1 MTKLSTH
8 KVQIVP
14 TIISLLIALLAIVCP
29 ARAEGP
35 TDIRKYHLAPGDKIV
50 VTVFG
55 QPDLSG
61 EFSVDGAGNVLLP
74 LLGTLEVMNLTVLES
89 QERIAAMLEDG
100 ILQKPVVSVKISE
113 LRPVQVL
120 GDVRTPGLYPYR
132 FGSIVKSAIAQA
144 GGLGLAQQ
152 YAGAAVS
159 ELVLSDERLRLL
171 EAERKLL
178 LVKKAR
184 LEAQREG
191 AKTFEETLSERDM
204 QDPDIARLV
213 KQEAEAF
220 RTEREALDKQM
231 STIRSQKPQ
240 IQFESEAIDGQIA
253 SEMKQIEIVQ
263 AQLAEYKR
271 LIDKGLGKSNSVIEL
286 QLGEANK
293 QSNVYRLKADKFQL
307 SNRILALEIQLNDIE
322 AIYNSRIQ
330 SQLQDVQKRLR
341 EIDIAL
347 PSAQQLRDFKA
358 AVAGQKV
365 EGSAL
370 VITVTRV
377 QDGVVSSFQADD
389 TTFLE
394 PGDIVEVKNATFMS
408 DKAATQAT
416 AQERSESG
424 PDSQK
429 PTGTKAQ

>member
-8 KVQIVP
+8 KVRIVP
-14 TIISLLIALLAIVCP
+14 AILSLVIVLLAIACP

-35 TDIRKYHLAPGDKIV
+35 IDIRKYHLAPGDKIV
-50 VTVFG
+50 VSVFG

-61 EFSVDGAGNVLLP
+61 EFSVDGAGNILLP
-74 LLGTLEVMNLTVLES
+74 LLGTLEVMNLSVLES

-113 LRPVQVL
+113 LRPIQIL

-159 ELVLSDERLRLL
+159 ELVISDERLRLL

-184 LEAQREG
+184 LEAQRDG
-191 AKTFEETLSERDM
+191 VKTFEETLSERDM
-204 QDPDIARLV
+204 QDPDTAKLI
-213 KQEAEAF
+213 KQEAEVF
-220 RTEREALDKQM
+220 RSERAALDKQI

-240 IQFESEAIDGQIA
+240 IQLESEAIDGQIA

-263 AQLAEYKR
+263 AQLGEYKR

-286 QLGEANK
+286 QLGEASK

-307 SNRILALEIQLNDIE
+307 SNRILALEIQLNDVE
-322 AIYNSRIQ
+322 AIYNSRVQ
-330 SQLQDVQKRLR
+330 TQLQDIQKRLR
-341 EIDIAL
+341 EIDITL

-358 AVAGQKV
+358 SVAGQKV
-365 EGSAL
+365 EGSSL

-377 QDGVVSSFQADD
+377 RDGAVSSFQADD

-408 DKAATQAT
+408 DKTAAQA
-416 AQERSESG
+416 APQERSEGGS
-424 PDSQK
+424 DTQK
-429 PTGTKAQ
+429 PTDTKSQ

>member
-8 KVQIVP
+8 KARIVP
-14 TIISLLIALLAIVCP
+14 AILSLLIALLAIACP

-35 TDIRKYHLAPGDKIV
+35 IDIRKYHLAPGDKIAI
-50 VTVFG
+50 TVFG
-55 QPDLSG
+55 QPELSG
-61 EFSVDGAGNVLLP
+61 DFAVDGAGNVLLP

-89 QERIAAMLEDG
+89 QERIVAMLEDG

-113 LRPVQVL
+113 LRPIQVL
-120 GDVRTPGLYPYR
+120 GDVRSPGLYPYR
-132 FGSIVKSAIAQA
+132 FGSIVKGAIAQA

-152 YAGAAVS
+152 FAGAAVS
-159 ELVLSDERLRLL
+159 DLVVSDERLRLL

-184 LEAQREG
+184 LEAQRDS

-204 QDPDIARLV
+204 QDPETTKLI

-220 RTEREALDKQM
+220 RSERTALDKQM
-231 STIRSQKPQ
+231 STVRSQTPQ
-240 IQFESEAIDGQIA
+240 IQMESEAIDGQIA

-271 LIDKGLGKSNSVIEL
+271 LIDKGLGKSASVIEL
-286 QLGEANK
+286 QLGEASK

-322 AIYNSRIQ
+322 ATYNSRVQ
-330 SQLQDVQKRLR
+330 TQLQDVQKRLR
-341 EIDIAL
+341 EIDITL

-358 AVAGQKV
+358 SVAGQKV
-365 EGSAL
+365 DGSAL

-377 QDGVVSSFQADD
+377 RDGVVSSFQADD

-394 PGDIVEVKNATFMS
+394 PGDILEVKNATLTS
-408 DKAATQAT
+408 GNTAAQAATH
-416 AQERSESG
+416 ERSESG

-429 PTGTKAQ
+429 PTDTKAQ